1 MNERSYVSMSDV
13 VEYEVKPAL
22 GDSVGDFDVEAIA
35 RECWKYDGAQH
46 RFVKREDVD
55 FWECVKE
62 NDISDN

>member
-22 GDSVGDFDVEAIA
+22 GDSVGDFDVETIA
-35 RECWKYDGAQH
+35 RECWKYDGTQH
-46 RFVKREDVD
+46 RFVQREDVD